1 MPTSLVN
8 GVQLYWETGG
18 SGEPV
23 ILVHGSW
30 GDHHNWDAV
39 APSLR
44 ESFKLVT
51 YDRRGHSRSERP
63 PGPGS
68 VEEDAADL
76 GALIE
81 QMFQG
86 PAHVVGNS
94 FGAVIALRLAARR
107 RDLFRSMAVHE
118 PPLWGLLEGQ
128 PDTQTALAQ
137 AQQRIAAVID
147 LLRSG
152 DDRGGAEL
160 FMESIAMGPGSWQLA
175 PQALRDTFVFN
186 APTWL
191 DECGE
196 ANALAFDLGRLS
208 GFAAPVLLSHGGQ
221 SPPFFPAVVER
232 LAGALPHAER
242 HVFDAAGHVPH
253 RSHPDEYVRVLGSF
267 IGRTV
272 APRRP

>member
-39 APSLR
+39 APGLR

-160 FMESIAMGPGSWQLA
+160 FMETIAMGPGSWQLA
-175 PQALRDTFVFN
+175 AGAAGPARHFRLQCAD
-186 APTWL
+186 
-191 DECGE
+191 
-196 ANALAFDLGRLS
+196 LAGRMWRS
-208 GFAAPVLLSHGGQ
+208 QCACIRSRAPVGLC
-221 SPPFFPAVVER
+221 R
-232 LAGALPHAER
+232 AGAAEPWRAKSAVLPGGR
-242 HVFDAAGHVPH
+242 GAA
-253 RSHPDEYVRVLGSF
+253 
-267 IGRTV
+267 
-272 APRRP
+272 RRRAASCRAACV